1 MEITGKLSH
10 VLEAK
15 SGVSAKTGKNW
26 TSQDFVIEF
35 VNGQYVNHFT
45 FSVFGE
51 EKLKNFAD
59 LLVVGKDIKVTFD
72 VDAREYNGRWYNSV
86 TAWKIEDV
94 ASTEAGIPQPA
105 ANGASAA
112 AVAQPIPAPSAA
124 AIPAPQA
131 DSNGDELP
139 F

>member
-1 MEITGKLSH
+1 MEIIGKLSAI
-10 VLEAK
+10 LEAK

-26 TSQDFVIEF
+26 MSQDFVIEF
-35 VNGQYVNHFT
+35 LNGQYVNHFC

-72 VDAREYNGRWYNSV
+72 VDAHEYNGRWFNSI
-86 TAWKIEDV
+86 TAWKIEDA
-94 ASTEAGIPQPA
+94 ASIEANADQPVT
-105 ANGASAA
+105 NGASAS
-112 AVAQPIPAPSAA
+112 AVAQAVPAPAA
-124 AIPAPQA
+124 TAIPTPKPV
-131 DSNGDELP
+131 DGGDDLP